1 MSFSRIKPIEIRQ
14 LHKKQKDSATAMRTF
29 ILNTYIYIP
38 QKYSFIRKEFRKN
51 VRKTFSEIRKGIY
64 EYQLKVAL
72 KLARFDFC
80 WLIVLMLAK

>member
-1 MSFSRIKPIEIRQ
+1 MEWFDLCR
-14 LHKKQKDSATAMRTF
+14 
-29 ILNTYIYIP
+29 LNQAIAWETEGLRYGNAYFYFEYIHLYSS
-38 QKYSFIRKEFRKN
+38 KYSFIRKEFRKN

-72 KLARFDFC
+72 KLAWFDFC